1 MKTIYIILAAM
12 LLVSCKSQKIISL
25 VEQDYNIVTEW
36 QDGQLWAYQT
46 KGDFIVGMTVNEAKD
61 DYGKYYQI
69 GLFIQNESSFNMT
82 FHPEDV
88 TAQFGNEKSIKELH
102 VYTFEKYQKMVRR
115 KQNWELAL
123 SGISAGLNAASAGWS
138 TTYVNGYP
146 QNTYNYGVAAA
157 VNSVNMM
164 ELSNME
170 RIMQLER
177 NAIQQGYIK
186 KHTTHPGEGIIG
198 YMNIKK
204 KGKEGIL
211 TVNIPM
217 GGNTFTFMWL
227 IKKK

>member
-25 VEQDYNIVTEW
+25 VERNNEITEW
-36 QDGQLWAYQT
+36 RDGNLWAYQN
-46 KGDFIVGMTVNEAKD
+46 KGGFIVGMTVQED
-61 DYGKYYQI
+61 GGHYQI
-69 GLFIQNESSFNMT
+69 ELFLYNDSNSKTT
-82 FHPEDV
+82 FFPEDV
-88 TAQFGNEKSIKELH
+88 TAQFGNEKSINELK
-102 VYTFEKYQKMVRR
+102 VYTYEEYNKKI
-115 KQNWELAL
+115 KKSQNWELAL

>member
-1 MKTIYIILAAM
+1 MRTIYIILAAM
-12 LLVSCKSQKIISL
+12 LLVSCKSQKVISL
-25 VEQDYNIVTEW
+25 VERNNEITEYR
-36 QDGQLWAYQT
+36 DGNFWAYQN
-46 KGDFIVGMTVNEAKD
+46 KSGFIVGMTVREDGGN
-61 DYGKYYQI
+61 YQI
-69 GLFIQNESSFNMT
+69 ELFLYNDSNSKAT
-82 FHPEDV
+82 FCPEDV
-88 TAQFGNEKSIKELH
+88 TAQFGNEKSIKELQ
-102 VYTFEKYQKMVRR
+102 VYTYEEYHKKV
-115 KQNWELAL
+115 KKNQNWELAL